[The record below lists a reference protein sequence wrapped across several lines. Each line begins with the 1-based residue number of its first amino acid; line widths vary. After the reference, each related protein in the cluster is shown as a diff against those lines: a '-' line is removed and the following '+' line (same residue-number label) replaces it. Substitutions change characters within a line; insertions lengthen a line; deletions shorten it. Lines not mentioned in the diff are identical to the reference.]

1 MSNFSFTEEQKLFRE
16 TIREFCEKNL
26 TARSRE
32 IDENRKIPD
41 EIIKGM
47 AQLGLLGMTVS
58 PEYGGSGADFTLTTI
73 ATEEL
78 ARSDNSVATAVL
90 FLVEAHGLTSWISM
104 AQRRLK
110 KKCCPK

>member
-26 TARSRE
+26 TARSKE

-47 AQLGLLGMTVS
+47 V
-58 PEYGGSGADFTLTTI
+58 
-73 ATEEL
+73 
-78 ARSDNSVATAVL
+78 NS
-90 FLVEAHGLTSWISM
+90 
-104 AQRRLK
+104 RN
-110 KKCCPK
+110 